1 MFHLKEGDIAPAFT
15 GKVQGGNEITLS
27 DFRGKKVLLFFYP
40 KDMTPGCTAQACNL
54 SENMDE
60 LLGQNVQVIGVSMD
74 SVERHEKFDAK
85 YDLGF
90 PLIADEE
97 RKIIEAY
104 GVWGL
109 KKFMGKEYDG
119 IHRTSFLIDE
129 EGQIQA
135 IINKVKTK
143 EHTQQVLDLLK

>member
-15 GKVQGGNEITLS
+15 GITQGGKSISLS
-27 DFRGKKVLLFFYP
+27 DFTGKKVLLFFYP

-54 SENMDE
+54 AENMDA
-60 LLGQNVQVIGVSMD
+60 LTDKNIQVIGVSMD
-74 SVERHEKFDAK
+74 AVARHEKFDAK
-85 YDLGF
+85 YNLNF
-90 PLIADEE
+90 PLIADED
-97 RKIIEAY
+97 RKIIQSY

-143 EHTQQVLDLLK
+143 EHAQQVLELL